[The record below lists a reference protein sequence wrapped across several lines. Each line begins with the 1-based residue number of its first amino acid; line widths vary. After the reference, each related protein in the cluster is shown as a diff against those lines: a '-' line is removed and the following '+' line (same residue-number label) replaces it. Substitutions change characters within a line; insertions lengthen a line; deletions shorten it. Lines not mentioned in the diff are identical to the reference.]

1 MRSYVWSVMLIAGAA
16 ACAPSTPAA
25 GPAPVAEVPPVRALL
40 GEREPLALSAEQVA
54 ALDSISRRMDL
65 ANRSMSRRL
74 IDLKTGLVPLRLG
87 ARTQPP
93 PQTVAQQ
100 TAQAVEKVLRPEQ
113 RARLCELQRERQG
126 KSALRADKRSVEG
139 RSHSFAG
146 SGTRRGEARTWP
158 WCESRSSATAQS
170 ES

>member
-1 MRSYVWSVMLIAGAA
+1 MLIAGAA
-16 ACAPSTPAA
+16 ACAPSAPSA
-25 GPAPVAEVPPVRALL
+25 GPSPAAEVPPVRALL

-54 ALDSISRRMDL
+54 ALDSISRQMDL

-74 IDLKTGLVPLRLG
+74 IDFKTGLVPLRLG
-87 ARTQPP
+87 ARKQLP

-100 TAQAVEKVLRPEQ
+100 TAQAVAKVLRPEQ
-113 RARLCELQRERQG
+113 RERLCELHRERQG

-139 RSHSFAG
+139 RAHSFAG
-146 SGTRRGEARTWP
+146 SGTRRREARTWP
-158 WCESRSSATAQS
+158 WCESRPSATAQS